1 MRRAAA
7 IICLWAILLS
17 PGCSTYTPTVTPFKL
32 PEAYANVQRVADT
45 YVGARVWADDAEAR
59 AAFGQS
65 EVAQGAPQRDQGF
78 VRIERR
84 RREAEVVAHD
94 SQRLRRL

>member
-1 MRRAAA
+1 MSRPAHHGPSGRFRNP
-7 IICLWAILLS
+7 W
-17 PGCSTYTPTVTPFKL
+17 
-32 PEAYANVQRVADT
+32 PEAAGDDELRKRFREVAWAWVTRPMPPNPDP
-45 YVGARVWADDAEAR
+45 GALPL
-59 AAFGQS
+59 GQS